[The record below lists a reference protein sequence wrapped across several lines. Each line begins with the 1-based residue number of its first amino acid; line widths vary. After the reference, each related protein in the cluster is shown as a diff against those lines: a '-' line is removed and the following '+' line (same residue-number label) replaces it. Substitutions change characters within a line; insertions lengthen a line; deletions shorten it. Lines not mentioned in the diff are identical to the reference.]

1 MQGKIA
7 LEEHFILPYID
18 PRHWPPL
25 RRQQR
30 AKSRPRQR
38 SRLRNWL
45 ENKTL
50 HAGSAL
56 SGEFRIAID
65 VDLLGF
71 AHEYLRLLFLKW
83 QVRRDDGD

>member
-45 ENKTL
+45 ENETL

-56 SGEFRIAID
+56 SGEFRIKAMSAGA
-65 VDLLGF
+65 LALGPSPSRAEA
-71 AHEYLRLLFLKW
+71 AHK
-83 QVRRDDGD
+83 RRCHNG